1 MQIRADAGAAAAAKS
16 AVTTPK
22 ARTIQDWKSSTESSA
37 PPSNPLGIKGVYNP
51 PLTPLERSPSR
62 PSTARLPKQEAQP
75 PLQVWT
81 PDYGDSN
88 DVVDAI
94 KNDSQVLEGSGSQ
107 VVNDAVANAVE
118 TEREQYKAAL
128 SRIQG
133 INFNLDPLER
143 NPSRPSTVEI
153 RNQPAPEENPYVET
167 VNVPGAGWVDIDTR
181 TGKIVP
187 KNGSTAPR
195 SAPEPKPAPG
205 LPLNEVL
212 DLLRFRGWT
221 VPEGPAPAPEIP
233 AEELGLNLETARDLA
248 DFSWRWNPEQIAS
261 IEQSYL
267 NTPGYTPPSSGLFQD
282 YDKAPTF
289 TTEEVQAV
297 EMTPEAYAALDPE
310 KRKVVDFNGM
320 FIEARERDLAQPI
333 VLTEEEKKVYDK
345 QVKDVFG
352 DNGLLR
358 ASTTV
363 APNVMNLLAS
373 IGLKAPGQ
381 DLDSYLSLDRL
392 VDASELK
399 NWTPPTGDYVQPDVG
414 EIPQYQPQ
422 GGNANNVVKNY
433 QDVLSTINLDRV
445 DYVAINAAG
454 QFIDSYLQDNPG
466 LWNPA
471 AFAFGKLD
479 NTTYMDQT
487 AIDALP
493 FGYLVDGQER
503 SDEAAQQ
510 IENDYQTSWNFFTDP
525 EVKDTSAFWNTAEAN
540 GWTDEYIQNIFNY
553 VMTRAERAQSS
564 SPGTNTRTPAEIQEL
579 MDRGPSY
586 G

>member
-1 MQIRADAGAAAAAKS
+1 
-16 AVTTPK
+16 
-22 ARTIQDWKSSTESSA
+22 
-37 PPSNPLGIKGVYNP
+37 
-51 PLTPLERSPSR
+51 
-62 PSTARLPKQEAQP
+62 
-75 PLQVWT
+75 
-81 PDYGDSN
+81 
-88 DVVDAI
+88 
-94 KNDSQVLEGSGSQ
+94 
-107 VVNDAVANAVE
+107 
-118 TEREQYKAAL
+118 
-128 SRIQG
+128 
-133 INFNLDPLER
+133 
-143 NPSRPSTVEI
+143 
-153 RNQPAPEENPYVET
+153 
-167 VNVPGAGWVDIDTR
+167 
-181 TGKIVP
+181 
-187 KNGSTAPR
+187 
-195 SAPEPKPAPG
+195 
-205 LPLNEVL
+205 
-212 DLLRFRGWT
+212 
-221 VPEGPAPAPEIP
+221 
-233 AEELGLNLETARDLA
+233 
-248 DFSWRWNPEQIAS
+248 
-261 IEQSYL
+261 
-267 NTPGYTPPSSGLFQD
+267 
-282 YDKAPTF
+282 
-289 TTEEVQAV
+289 
-297 EMTPEAYAALDPE
+297 MTPEAYAALDPE

-399 NWTPPTGDYVQPDVG
+399 NWTPPTGDYVQPDIG
-414 EIPQYQPQ
+414 SIPEYRPQ
-422 GGNANNVVKNY
+422 DQNANNVVKNY
-433 QDVLSTINLDRV
+433 QDVLSAINLDRV
-445 DYVAINAAG
+445 DYAAISAAG